1 MKSTTVY
8 HFLRSNFIVLG
19 VSLTLILF
27 SLSSPLRALPA
38 LADDQHITLS
48 LMSAGVGDSIRN
60 KCPTISARI
69 FVALRKVKELEKYA
83 KKLGYSEAQIKA
95 FISSKPERER
105 IRGLVRAYM
114 VENGVVEGKKE
125 TYCSLGRAE
134 IAKGSL
140 IGQLIWS
147 WK

>member
-8 HFLRSNFIVLG
+8 NSLRSIFIVLG
-19 VSLTLILF
+19 VSLALIF
-27 SLSSPLRALPA
+27 SSLSSPLRALPA
-38 LADDQHITLS
+38 LSDDQHITHS

-60 KCPTISARI
+60 KCPSISARI
-69 FVALRKVKELEKYA
+69 FVALRKVNELEKYA
-83 KKLGYSEAQIKA
+83 IKLGYSKAQIKA
-95 FISSKPERER
+95 FISSKPERKR
-105 IRGLVRAYM
+105 IRDLVRAYM